1 MPLLDLLLLDGG
13 AAALDAVVIG
23 MMALSFVAL
32 GVICWIFWKAKKRD
46 DAEEAARR
54 QHPE

>member
-1 MPLLDLLLLDGG
+1 MLLLDHG
-13 AAALDAVVIG
+13 AAALDAFVVA
-23 MMALSFVAL
+23 MMVGSFVAL

-54 QHPE
+54 QPPPGG

>member
-1 MPLLDLLLLDGG
+1 MPLLDQG
-13 AAALDAVVIG
+13 AAALDAFIIAFMV
-23 MMALSFVAL
+23 LSFVVL

-54 QHPE
+54 RPPPGG

>member
-1 MPLLDLLLLDGG
+1 MPLLTQG

-23 MMALSFVAL
+23 MMTLSFVVL

-54 QHPE
+54 QPPPGG